1 VRQEKM
7 NAHLLFVA
15 TLLVGCLS
23 ITAPPIPDVVI
34 VQYTE
39 YLNGV
44 NMFRGTIFYNK
55 KDDLYRSQ
63 GLFKDDKE
71 LWQHYSFPKKSKR
84 SRRINLGSA
93 GLGDLCVLFRQFS
106 MFFNK

>member
-1 VRQEKM
+1 MSNRKFHNSTSPAEYSSRGVETYFVRSVFREEKM

-23 ITAPPIPDVVI
+23 IAAPPIPDVVT
-34 VQYTE
+34 VLYTE

-44 NMFRGTIFYNK
+44 NMFRGTIFFNK
-55 KDDLYRSQ
+55 KEDLYRSQ

-71 LWQHYSFPKKSKR
+71 LWQHFSQKK
-84 SRRINLGSA
+84 
-93 GLGDLCVLFRQFS
+93 
-106 MFFNK
+106 